1 MAALDVWSWIKSL
14 SRAHARDSTRQLGHS
29 VIYVFLEEWKSL
41 EDLGVQDRT
50 INRFI
55 LKKLFFGKNEL
66 GYQWW
71 GVNAHQWVIPAP
83 SQPFNRF
90 FSSSTNLALF
100 FALPVI
106 VSSSNISSLRTST
119 SSVSSSNDTAMLTSS
134 SALFV
139 SSTPRPSSCYY
150 VCKCSPS
157 VGEWTILYQLGFGV
171 TFLFLLFIITLRW
184 LRTPK
189 SQPSL

>member
-71 GVNAHQWVIPAP
+71 GVKAHQWVTPAP

-90 FSSSTNLALF
+90 FFFLHKSCFVLCLASHRQLF
-100 FALPVI
+100 KHLLAPHKHQLCQFKQWYSHVDQQ
-106 VSSSNISSLRTST
+106 LRPLCLLDATT
-119 SSVSSSNDTAMLTSS
+119 
-134 SALFV
+134 F
-139 SSTPRPSSCYY
+139 
-150 VCKCSPS
+150 
-157 VGEWTILYQLGFGV
+157 QL
-171 TFLFLLFIITLRW
+171 LLCV
-184 LRTPK
+184 
-189 SQPSL
+189 QM